1 MKKTATIITAFLGI
15 SMFMFGVL
23 KFIDPFK
30 TWYVTQV
37 TKSELPFPSLS
48 YWSGQLGEIV
58 VGLALILTLFP
69 SIFKNRNRIWILFL
83 VGNLLIIP
91 MMLTAVYVHM
101 QPAVPESALPLQIR
115 PPFIPGFFLVL
126 ACINIYL
133 GKKFSENPIN

>member
-1 MKKTATIITAFLGI
+1 MKKTAAIITAFLGI

-69 SIFKNRNRIWILFL
+69 SIFKNRN
-83 VGNLLIIP
+83 V
-91 MMLTAVYVHM
+91 
-101 QPAVPESALPLQIR
+101 
-115 PPFIPGFFLVL
+115 
-126 ACINIYL
+126 
-133 GKKFSENPIN
+133 